1 MPISELNMQPG
12 EESTLAASSDMF
24 RPVEE
29 RLTVTDSLQGPERV
43 GAVWLFKGKQKAVIR
58 RRGEKNSEQG
68 STSDVPY
75 IWQKRVFKAVYLPSK
90 RIIPHQRIHE
100 KKKSQTRADLS
111 PRMFIITVLFI
122 IAKYFKNLNVH

>member
-43 GAVWLFKGKQKAVIR
+43 GAVWLFKGKTK
-58 RRGEKNSEQG
+58 GC
-68 STSDVPY
+68 Y
-75 IWQKRVFKAVYLPSK
+75 
-90 RIIPHQRIHE
+90 
-100 KKKSQTRADLS
+100 
-111 PRMFIITVLFI
+111 
-122 IAKYFKNLNVH
+122 